1 MRHLEGKEGE
11 MGKQRRG
18 RRQATPA
25 EHGGTEERG
34 KKWEEGRKK
43 KNKPRGSYREIDDH
57 RGTLWKL
64 NCSKRPTKHHKHC
77 P

>member
-25 EHGGTEERG
+25 EHGGREERG
-34 KKWEEGRKK
+34 KKMGGGTEEKK
-43 KNKPRGSYREIDDH
+43 Q
-57 RGTLWKL
+57 T
-64 NCSKRPTKHHKHC
+64 
-77 P
+77 